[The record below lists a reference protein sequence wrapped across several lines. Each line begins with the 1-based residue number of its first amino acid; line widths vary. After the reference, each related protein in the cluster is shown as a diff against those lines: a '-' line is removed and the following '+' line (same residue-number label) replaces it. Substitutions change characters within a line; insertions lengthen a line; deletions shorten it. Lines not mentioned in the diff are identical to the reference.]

1 MKRDVVL
8 SIQGRQRY
16 GEQEPETIELVTG
29 GTMEFRDG
37 GWDITY
43 EESELTGLA
52 GVVTTF
58 RVEPGK
64 VTLNREGAL
73 ICPLLHQLDQKGRLD
88 WLVFT
93 IACITTPQ
101 TERPI
106 PTATAKIN
114 RGRRISQTTS

>member
-43 EESELTGLA
+43 ELS
-52 GVVTTF
+52 
-58 RVEPGK
+58 
-64 VTLNREGAL
+64 L
-73 ICPLLHQLDQKGRLD
+73 IH
-88 WLVFT
+88 
-93 IACITTPQ
+93 I
-101 TERPI
+101 
-106 PTATAKIN
+106 
-114 RGRRISQTTS
+114 